1 MVQSRFSYYSLEKQD
16 DGNYLR
22 KYLSDELTGSN
33 LEKINGELY
42 IKQKPYDLQ
51 VGEKYLLYHTDSHE
65 KAIVEF
71 TGMKITY
78 DIDDENSDDEY
89 DDDTIDLNSEFY
101 FEQKK
106 KSKLYEIQL
115 NGQSQTKIYV
125 HGQTNRSHF
134 DEADKENIKFYPNQ
148 QVLLLKKNLKDSLY
162 DKEAIKL
169 PQGPYQSI
177 LDHAYP
183 DGASRN
189 ILSHAHGG
197 KTRRR
202 KNILSKK
209 AKKNVLSRKNRN
221 INKKNKN

>member
-1 MVQSRFSYYSLEKQD
+1 MVQSRFDYYELLKQD
-16 DGNYLR
+16 DGSYLG
-22 KYLSDELTGSN
+22 KWANEQTGSN
-33 LEKINGELY
+33 LEKINEELY
-42 IKQKPYDLQ
+42 IKQKPSDLQ
-51 VGEKYLLYHTDSHE
+51 LGKKYLLYHSVSHE

-71 TGMKITY
+71 KGGRIMY
-78 DIDDENSDDEY
+78 DLDE
-89 DDDTIDLNSEFY
+89 DDDDIINLNSEFY